1 MHGHACLSRLSSP
14 PSWLANIRHCVDAGT
29 SLHHSTLA
37 TESSPDSS
45 PLASAHGGGY
55 PIPRGGSYYRP
66 LDSPIGYNHYHHG
79 SSHAASSLG
88 SASMLDY
95 VSADDSDSSS
105 DGDLDLD
112 FDLMDT
118 APVSNTPAAAAAMTT
133 ASAASAAAAASASTT
148 TAATMATAMELA
160 ASSLLNHQKARFG
173 ARYNNPPRFARN
185 RPMMTPSPV
194 IQPHSPKFGGSNGG
208 GNGGGNGG
216 NGSASGSGSGFEY
229 AVRRNSISLGPS
241 ALEYEAYDV
250 ADRAPGDRAGDR
262 PTDPVRRPVSRR
274 GSLLP
279 KTKNFQR
286 IKAALIEEASP
297 IELEVRREAE
307 ITRQIREEDSPQSVD
322 TGLLANI
329 GEDERAD
336 TGDCSAPSASA
347 STSASVPA
355 SQKGGVGT
363 DTDLERRMS
372 FSWQAER
379 HGGGFWFGGGS
390 ADQMDGLG
398 RSPPPFPGSLR
409 MGGDGDIIVFPPAS
423 SFLNKTNGIDDD
435 GRWTR
440 RR

>member
-1 MHGHACLSRLSSP
+1 
-14 PSWLANIRHCVDAGT
+14 
-29 SLHHSTLA
+29 
-37 TESSPDSS
+37 
-45 PLASAHGGGY
+45 
-55 PIPRGGSYYRP
+55 
-66 LDSPIGYNHYHHG
+66 
-79 SSHAASSLG
+79 
-88 SASMLDY
+88 
-95 VSADDSDSSS
+95 
-105 DGDLDLD
+105 
-112 FDLMDT
+112 
-118 APVSNTPAAAAAMTT
+118 
-133 ASAASAAAAASASTT
+133 
-148 TAATMATAMELA
+148 MELA

-173 ARYNNPPRFARN
+173 ARYNPPRRASVSARN

-208 GNGGGNGG
+208 GNGG
-216 NGSASGSGSGFEY
+216 NGSASGSGFEY

-241 ALEYEAYDV
+241 ALEYEACDV

-262 PTDPVRRPVSRR
+262 PADPVRRPVSRR

-336 TGDCSAPSASA
+336 AGDSSAPSASA
-347 STSASVPA
+347 PA
-355 SQKGGVGT
+355 SQKGGVDT
-363 DTDLERRMS
+363 DTELERRMS

-379 HGGGFWFGGGS
+379 HGGGFWLGGGS

-409 MGGDGDIIVFPPAS
+409 MAGDGDIIVSPPS
-423 SFLNKTNGIDDD
+423 CQVFGQD
-435 GRWTR
+435 
-440 RR
+440 